1 MSTAKQLLL
10 LTFLQISLL
19 TVQGQSKAATEAV
32 TPVKKMIAQIRASQ
46 DAQALNQM
54 EMVSISRY
62 LLGAYYDK
70 ATEQQRNEFSNL
82 FQSLFARIAFSRV
95 RENFKNLASIYYD
108 PPAIS
113 GNEATVASL
122 VIIDNPLKKQEIK
135 MRYTVVK
142 GRAGWQV
149 KDVAVLGSSLLESI
163 RDDQVQPVLKEG
175 GMEHLL
181 QVMRDKKREK

>member
-1 MSTAKQLLL
+1 MFTAKQFLL

-19 TVQGQSKAATEAV
+19 TVQGQSKAATEVV
-32 TPVKKMIAQIRASQ
+32 TPVKKMITQIRASQ

-54 EMVSISRY
+54 EMVSISKY

-70 ATEQQRNEFSNL
+70 ATDQQRNEFTGL
-82 FQSLFARIAFSRV
+82 FQSLFARIAFPR
-95 RENFKNLASIYYD
+95 
-108 PPAIS
+108 
-113 GNEATVASL
+113 
-122 VIIDNPLKKQEIK
+122 
-135 MRYTVVK
+135 
-142 GRAGWQV
+142 
-149 KDVAVLGSSLLESI
+149 VLGSSLLESI